1 MENVSKICRS
11 IFFFLFSE
19 QKRAVIKSE
28 LYIIE
33 EVIFERTERMTTLT
47 LQELLIAKE
56 DVAQLQQYFA
66 QQYILIDATSTHY
79 VLVERPVSL
88 YKRYRFVALHD
99 HTKQQQLL
107 IQQWVGVAITAND
120 NEHVLVFRQ
129 ALA

>member
-1 MENVSKICRS
+1 
-11 IFFFLFSE
+11 
-19 QKRAVIKSE
+19 
-28 LYIIE
+28 
-33 EVIFERTERMTTLT
+33 MTTLT

-66 QQYILIDATSTHY
+66 QQYILIDATSAHY
-79 VLVERPVSL
+79 VLAERPVSL
-88 YKRYRFVALHD
+88 YKRYRFVALQD

-107 IQQWVGVAITAND
+107 TQQWVGVAITAND

>member
-1 MENVSKICRS
+1 MFRKFVEAF
-11 IFFFLFSE
+11 FFFLFSE

-107 IQQWVGVAITAND
+107 TQQWVGVAITAND